1 MAWVDVVGVRPSWR
15 RRGIALALLRHSFG
29 ALYRAGARKV
39 ALEVDTQSPTEATRL
54 YEKAGMHVERRYDFF
69 EKELRPA

>member
-1 MAWVDVVGVRPSWR
+1 V
-15 RRGIALALLRHSFG
+15 
-29 ALYRAGARKV
+29 GARKV
-39 ALEVDTQSPTEATRL
+39 ALEVDTQSPTDATRL